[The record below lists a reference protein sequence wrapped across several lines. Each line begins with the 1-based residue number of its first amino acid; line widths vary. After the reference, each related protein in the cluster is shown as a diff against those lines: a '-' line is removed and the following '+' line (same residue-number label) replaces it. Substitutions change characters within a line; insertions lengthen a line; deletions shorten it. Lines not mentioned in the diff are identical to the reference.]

1 MTDHTKLTVQDF
13 TGFFTE
19 LNGFAPFAW
28 QTRVLESLAATGR
41 WPEAVSAPTGTG
53 KSALVE
59 VHVFANAL
67 FAVGSI
73 PRVPRRYVTVVNRRS
88 LTDSAFDRAERISR
102 HLKEATGG
110 ISQRVQEA
118 LVSLAPHHGPASSL
132 STTGVQTV
140 NLRGGLSHGR
150 EWLADPRVCTVIAAT
165 PDMYGSRVLFRGY
178 GTSRLARPR
187 DAGLLAMDVVVVQD
201 EAHLNQQLTST
212 LHSIERLCASAK
224 HDIGVPFLQVVETTA
239 TPDTR
244 HDVSTMMGVTLE
256 DIDNEPLLTSRV
268 ATEKPLRYVGCKE
281 APEGR
286 KPSKAYVRQLVD
298 QAVQLSQEMA
308 TTLGESSRTVAIVV
322 NTVRTALMVD
332 EECKRRFAKDDVTT
346 VTWVG
351 RMRPMDLQRAK
362 DDHPGLFSLTGDSS
376 VDYLIA
382 TQTVEVGVD
391 MDWAGLVTEL
401 CPPASLAQRVGRVNR
416 SGGRAKGPV
425 VVVGPVDE
433 PSKDA
438 LPYVCDD
445 LVQGYE
451 WSQVLAESPWG
462 AATMTWLDNP
472 SLAPSLPAPNRWGL
486 SDISASEAEM
496 LAHTSAPLFEEF
508 ELEFWLRDSLE
519 KDDAQVGLAL
529 RGPLP
534 TDGTETGLLQA
545 TPLDDREI
553 FPAEIG
559 KARQVL
565 SGLEDHVAAG
575 KLDKVPVWLWR
586 EGELFTGALDGTG
599 ETVRDLRPGDVVV
612 VPETTRIA
620 VAGVVNENLDDN
632 RLHKSV
638 WGAPGVLVVR
648 AVLDDVGGV
657 SHVVFR
663 DPGTSS
669 SPSWCSEMLTATEDM
684 TPEEVQAY
692 VDERASGA
700 YTVCVAPDASRD
712 EYSGQLPW
720 IVLQPTELNST
731 DAQVAQTWT
740 PSRSRVLL
748 ESHSADVAVRAEKLA
763 RDLGLD
769 AAAVAALKVAGQFH
783 DAGKADL
790 RFQRGTL
797 GNMSEDVL
805 AKSSSRT
812 PQAISRRATSTLPR
826 GWRHEQLSAAYALV
840 ELADGGSE
848 GVDTDLAVRLT
859 GTSHGHGRP
868 FFPHGVDS
876 LLGGEQSESVREAA
890 SDLYGGGGRWFSLVR
905 NTDLEWGWWA
915 IAYLEAVLR
924 AADGQVSAEG
934 S

>member
-1 MTDHTKLTVQDF
+1 MTGHPKLTVQDF
-13 TGFFTE
+13 EGFFEE
-19 LNGFAPFAW
+19 LNGFTPFAW

-67 FAVGSI
+67 FAVGAI

-110 ISQRVQEA
+110 ISQQVQEA

-132 STTGVQTV
+132 STAGVQTV
-140 NLRGGLSHGR
+140 NLRGGLCQGR
-150 EWLADPRVCTVIAAT
+150 EWIADPRVCTVIAAT

-212 LHSIERLCASAK
+212 LHGIARLCASAK
-224 HDIGVPFLQVVETTA
+224 HGIGIPFLQVVETTA

-244 HDVSTMMGVTLE
+244 HDASTMTGVTLE
-256 DIDNEPLLTSRV
+256 DIANEPLLESRV
-268 ATEKPLRYVGCKE
+268 ATAKPLRYVRCKE

-298 QAVQLSQEMA
+298 QAVQLSQETS
-308 TTLGESSRTVAIVV
+308 TTSGNNSSTVAIVV
-322 NTVRTALMVD
+322 NTVRTALLVD

-362 DDHPGLFSLTGDSS
+362 GDYPGLFSLSGDSS
-376 VDYLIA
+376 VDFLIA

-416 SGGRAKGPV
+416 SGSRASGPV

-445 LVQGYE
+445 LVLGYE
-451 WSQVLAESPWG
+451 WSQALAESPWG
-462 AATMTWLDNP
+462 AATMTWLDNTSLVP
-472 SLAPSLPAPNRWGL
+472 SLTAPNRWGL
-486 SDISASEAEM
+486 SDISGSEAEM
-496 LAHTSAPLFEEF
+496 LAHTTVPLFAEF

-534 TDGTETGLLQA
+534 TDGTETALLQA

-565 SGLEDHVAAG
+565 VGLEEQVTAG
-575 KLDKVPVWLWR
+575 KIDKMPVWLWR
-586 EGELFTGALDGTG
+586 EGELSSRVLNGTG

-632 RLHKSV
+632 RSHRSV

-648 AVLDDVGGV
+648 AVVNDDGGV
-657 SHVVFR
+657 SSVVYR
-663 DPGTSS
+663 DPGTPSG
-669 SPSWCSEMLTATEDM
+669 PSWCTELLTATEDM

-692 VDERASGA
+692 VDERAPGA
-700 YTVCVAPDASRD
+700 YTVSVAPEASRD

-720 IVLQPTELNST
+720 VVMQPTELNSN

-748 ESHSADVAVRAEKLA
+748 ESHSAAVAKRAEKLA
-763 RDLGLD
+763 LDLDLD
-769 AAAVAALKVAGQFH
+769 AVVVAALKTAGQFH
-783 DAGKADL
+783 DAGKADR
-790 RFQRGTL
+790 RFQQGTL

-840 ELADGGSE
+840 ELADGVSE
-848 GVDTDLAVRLT
+848 SIDTELAVRLT

-868 FFPHGVDS
+868 FFPHGVET
-876 LLGGEQSESVREAA
+876 LLDEGESELVKEAA
-890 SDLYGGGGRWFSLVR
+890 SALYGEDGRWFSLVR
-905 NTDLEWGWWA
+905 STDLEWGWWA
-915 IAYLEAVLR
+915 IAYLESVLR